1 MNSFESHIEKDLI
14 KIDTVVDHPY
24 IEHGINLSG
33 TIYIEGLE
41 QEEEELVDIRLE
53 VCKKESRELIAK
65 QSHEPVG
72 NPASKGMLMIP
83 FEIMPDERWMPEEGE
98 EATRLTLTTT
108 AFFSDGSSLTD
119 EDDIIFDVEE

>member
-1 MNSFESHIEKDLI
+1 MNSFESRIEKDLI

-53 VCKKESRELIAK
+53 VCKKNLA
-65 QSHEPVG
+65 
-72 NPASKGMLMIP
+72 N
-83 FEIMPDERWMPEEGE
+83 
-98 EATRLTLTTT
+98 
-108 AFFSDGSSLTD
+108 
-119 EDDIIFDVEE
+119 